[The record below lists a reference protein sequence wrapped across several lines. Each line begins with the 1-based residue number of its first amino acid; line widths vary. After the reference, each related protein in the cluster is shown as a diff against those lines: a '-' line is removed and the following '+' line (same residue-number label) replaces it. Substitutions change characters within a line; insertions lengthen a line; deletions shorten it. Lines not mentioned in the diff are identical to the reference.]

1 MISPAEQGQ
10 HCSSQMGT
18 FSVLRGTEVHRL
30 SLCPYQQQHRRDKAS
45 ARCKKNWSSNDPKH
59 ESAQSK
65 QSEVLYQG
73 RKEVP
78 PTPCS
83 ITSSFWSLQDSTLQY
98 QLGEEQ
104 KVFSGLTEVCVQQCW
119 SKVTGIKQF
128 SIMHLYSMPCL
139 NKKDPAFLWH
149 ISVHKF
155 LQTSS
160 VSSSTG
166 DYTQLKPSSLI
177 FREVRTSR
185 TTWSETTQQKR
196 KQFMKE
202 IFKLAFLTF
211 LGGDHENL
219 HTGYVFS
226 TLHFTV
232 LLTPYTGYPNW
243 SHVSKLVFSAFK
255 NTSKS
260 ILGQ

>member
-18 FSVLRGTEVHRL
+18 LLVLRGTEVHRL
-30 SLCPYQQQHRRDKAS
+30 SLCPYQQQQHRRDKAS

-59 ESAQSK
+59 DREQSK
-65 QSEVLYQG
+65 QSEVLYDG

-78 PTPCS
+78 VTPCS
-83 ITSSFWSLQDSTLQY
+83 ITCSFWSHQDSTLQY
-98 QLGEEQ
+98 QLGEEK
-104 KVFSGLTEVCVQQCW
+104 KVFSGLTEVYVQQCW

-128 SIMHLYSMPCL
+128 SIILLYSMPWL
-139 NKKDPAFLWH
+139 SKKDPAFLWP

-160 VSSSTG
+160 VSSSTA
-166 DYTQLKPSSLI
+166 DYTQVKPSSLI

-196 KQFMKE
+196 KQFTKE
-202 IFKLAFLTF
+202 IFKLAFLTY

-219 HTGYVFS
+219 HIDYIFS
-226 TLHFTV
+226 ALHFTV
-232 LLTPYTGYPNW
+232 L
-243 SHVSKLVFSAFK
+243 
-255 NTSKS
+255 
-260 ILGQ
+260 